1 MTGNAPHVPN
11 LYSAITESGI
21 YQNVGD
27 FDQEL
32 AQKIAEEQ
40 RLRLA
45 DEAAQQAAKA
55 FKPGN

>member
-1 MTGNAPHVPN
+1 MTANTPHVPN
-11 LYSAITESGI
+11 LYSAIAESGI
-21 YQNVGD
+21 YQDVSD
-27 FDQEL
+27 FNQEL

-55 FKPGN
+55 FKPGS